1 MCRFLCP
8 WRRALRQDFI
18 KIKLF
23 VFKTIMFLLLNHLLT
38 TTAISLERVVN
49 GEEVYEPKKTTN
61 QTKTPKNEHKE
72 SNSHAPNAAE
82 TKKES
87 ATKKDTEHK
96 GSEEKYKGNRV
107 VNLPEND
114 QYDIHK
120 PKGIIWFSAVFVILL
135 IMIFVFT

>member
-1 MCRFLCP
+1 MCRLHCP

-23 VFKTIMFLLLNHLLT
+23 VYKIIMILLLNFLLT
-38 TTAISLERVVN
+38 MHAMSLERVVN
-49 GEEVYEPKKTTN
+49 GEEVYEPKKN
-61 QTKTPKNEHKE
+61 SHQTKTPKNEHKE

-87 ATKKDTEHK
+87 ETKKDAEHK
-96 GSEEKYKGNRV
+96 SSEEKYKGNRV
-107 VNLPEND
+107 VNLSEND